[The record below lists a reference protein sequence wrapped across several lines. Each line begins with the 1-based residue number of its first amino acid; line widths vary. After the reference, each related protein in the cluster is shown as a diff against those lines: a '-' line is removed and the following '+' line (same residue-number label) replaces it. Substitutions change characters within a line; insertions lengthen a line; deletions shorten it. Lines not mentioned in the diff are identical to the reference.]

1 MKKRTLI
8 VLCVVVIVVLIGGVA
23 AALCWLNNRT
33 SADAGAKRVV
43 LNEEL
48 VFCINVD
55 QLVEKSAV
63 NEILSDANRQ
73 LLATV
78 IAAESGKPEGTLYI
92 AELMKNL
99 DNIGLNTA
107 MPMYGYG
114 NMTEE
119 SLTLNYDLTFV
130 AEVMDATKIDNFV
143 DFLSEDLE
151 VVREGDMRT
160 ISLGEGYTV
169 AYNNKRFIIA
179 MGNDNLAEAFSRPD
193 ADLSKYEE
201 YDIAFNV
208 KLKPIIDLARRYE
221 EVAIAENTD
230 LMEACN
236 YEWERVWYKEI
247 IAESEKRLANIA
259 KVDGMMTEESDVVM
273 GIAFENGR
281 AVAEVVAN
289 GVDMGYAL
297 ERQVSNSYLAYVDN
311 DALAVLNLSVNGK
324 QLADLLS
331 KNISAEY
338 ADMFS
343 VSRNEFNL
351 YFGILTD
358 AIKSIDGDVTV
369 ALNDILDVVVAMDVT
384 DNYIISNVA
393 QFGSGI
399 LKKRGDNL
407 YGISY
412 GGYSF
417 AIGHT
422 DNTLYATVNSSF
434 EKRENSATESSWV
447 ADIDGS
453 YGYLLMDVDNMMDNS
468 LVSSTYNRQL
478 RNMDKDDATLVN
490 NIIEMCDY
498 AYMSLNATN
507 SLQFVIVLDDKNTN
521 ALEQIVKQVMPYVT
535 QRAASEIL
543 R

>member
-23 AALCWLNNRT
+23 ATLCWLNNRT
-33 SADAGAKRVV
+33 SADAGAKRVA

-63 NEILSDANRQ
+63 NDILSDANRQ

-107 MPMYGYG
+107 APMYGYG

-119 SLTLNYDLTFV
+119 SLALNYDLTFV

-179 MGNDNLAEAFSRPD
+179 MGNDNLTEAFSRPD

-221 EVAIAENTD
+221 EVTIAENTD

-247 IAESEKRLANIA
+247 IAESEKRLANIS

-297 ERQVSNSYLAYVDN
+297 ERQVSNNYLAYVDN

-338 ADMFS
+338 ADMFG

-369 ALNDILDVVVAMDVT
+369 VLNDILDVVVAMDVT

-434 EKRENSATESSWV
+434 EKRENSATESNWI

-453 YGYLLMDVDNMMDNS
+453 YGYLLMDVDNIMDNS

-490 NIIEMCDY
+490 NIVEMCDY
-498 AYMSLNATN
+498 AYMSLNTPN

>member
-33 SADAGAKRVV
+33 SADAGAKRVA

-63 NEILSDANRQ
+63 NDILSDANRQ

-119 SLTLNYDLTFV
+119 SLALNYDLTFV

-201 YDIAFNV
+201 YDIALNV

-221 EVAIAENTD
+221 EVTIAENTD

-281 AVAEVVAN
+281 AVAEVVTN
-289 GVDMGYAL
+289 GVDMGYTL
-297 ERQVSNSYLAYVDN
+297 ERQVSNNYLAYVDN

-338 ADMFS
+338 ADIFG

-434 EKRENSATESSWV
+434 DKRENSATESSWV

-490 NIIEMCDY
+490 NIVEMCDY
-498 AYMSLNATN
+498 AYMSLNAPN

-521 ALEQIVKQVMPYVT
+521 ALEQIVKQVMPYAT

>member
-23 AALCWLNNRT
+23 VALCWLNNRT
-33 SADAGAKRVV
+33 SADAGAKRVA

-119 SLTLNYDLTFV
+119 SLALNYDLTFV

-221 EVAIAENTD
+221 EVTIAENTD

-259 KVDGMMTEESDVVM
+259 KVDGMMTEGSDVVM

-297 ERQVSNSYLAYVDN
+297 ERQVSNNYLAYVDN

-331 KNISAEY
+331 NNISAEY
-338 ADMFS
+338 ADMFG

-384 DNYIISNVA
+384 DNYIISNIA

-490 NIIEMCDY
+490 NIVEMCDY
-498 AYMSLNATN
+498 AYMSLNAPN